1 MINKKL
7 VALAAATMVVSTLF
21 VGCGEKKADETAGN
35 TSTETSTEGF
45 TGVKTAEVAGEED
58 TTIAEVTFENGT
70 PVSVNIDVKNADGS
84 MKSEASES
92 GAYDMKND
100 GKKWHEQIDL
110 LEEAIAENNFDLSKI
125 NITDEDGHTDAV
137 SGVSIKVKSFVD
149 AVQEALDQA
158 K

>member
-21 VGCGEKKADETAGN
+21 VGCGGSN
-35 TSTETSTEGF
+35 TEESSTEGTS
-45 TGVKTAEVAGEED
+45 TGNNTVKTVEIPGEED
-58 TTIAEVTFENGT
+58 TTIVELTLENGT
-70 PVSVNIDVKNADGS
+70 PVDVNIDTKNADGS
-84 MKSEASES
+84 MKSEASAS

-110 LEEAIAENNFDLSKI
+110 LEDAIVENNFDLSKI
-125 NITDEDGHTDAV
+125 NITDEAGHTDAV
-137 SGVSIKVKSFVD
+137 SGVSIKVKGYVD
-149 AVQEALDQA
+149 AVQEALDQV

>member
-21 VGCGEKKADETAGN
+21 VGCGEKKAEESA
-35 TSTETSTEGF
+35 EAF
-45 TGVKTAEVAGEED
+45 TGVKTAEIAGEKD

-70 PVSVNIDVKNADGS
+70 PVSVNIDTKNEDGS
-84 MKSEASES
+84 MKSEASAS

-110 LEEAIAENNFDLSKI
+110 LEEAIVENNFDLSKI
-125 NITDEDGHTDAV
+125 NITDEEGHTDAV
-137 SGVSIKVKSFVD
+137 SGVSIKVKGYVD
-149 AVQEALDQA
+149 AVQEALDQV

>member
-7 VALAAATMVVSTLF
+7 VALAAATMVVGTLF
-21 VGCGEKKADETAGN
+21 VGCGEKQAEE
-35 TSTETSTEGF
+35 SSEGF
-45 TGVKTAEVAGEED
+45 TGVKIAEIAGESD

-70 PVSVNIDVKNADGS
+70 PVSVNIDTKNEDGS
-84 MKSEASES
+84 MKSEASAS

-110 LEEAIAENNFDLSKI
+110 LEEAIVENNFDLSKI

-137 SGVSIKVKSFVD
+137 SGVSIKVKGYVD
-149 AVQEALDQA
+149 AVQEALDQV

>member
-21 VGCGEKKADETAGN
+21 VGCGENKADETAEN
-35 TSTETSTEGF
+35 TSTEAF
-45 TGVKTAEVAGEED
+45 TGVKTAEIAGEED

-70 PVSVNIDVKNADGS
+70 PVSVNIDSKNADGS
-84 MKSEASES
+84 MKSEASIS

-110 LEEAIAENNFDLSKI
+110 LEEAIVENNFDLSKI

-149 AVQEALDQA
+149 AVQEALDQV

>member
-7 VALAAATMVVSTLF
+7 FSLAAATMVVSSLF
-21 VGCGEKKADETAGN
+21 VGCGGNDDEASKKN
-35 TSTETSTEGF
+35 TT
-45 TGVKTAEVAGEED
+45 VKTVEIPGEED
-58 TTIAEVTFENGT
+58 TTIVELTLEDGT

-84 MKSEASES
+84 MKSEASIS
-92 GAYDMKND
+92 GAYDMKNN

-110 LEEAIAENNFDLSKI
+110 LEDAMAENKFDLSKI

-137 SGVSIKVKSFVD
+137 SGVSIKVKGYVD
-149 AVQEALDQA
+149 AVQEALNQA

>member
-7 VALAAATMVVSTLF
+7 VSIVAATMLVGTLF
-21 VGCGEKKADETAGN
+21 VGCGEKKADESAA
-35 TSTETSTEGF
+35 GF
-45 TGVKTAEVAGEED
+45 TGVKTAEIAGEKD

-70 PVSVNIDVKNADGS
+70 PVSVNIDTKNEDGS
-84 MKSEASES
+84 MKSEASAS

-110 LEEAIAENNFDLSKI
+110 LEEAIVENNFDLSKI

-137 SGVSIKVKSFVD
+137 SGVSIKVKSYVD
-149 AVQEALDQA
+149 AVQESLNQA

>member
-21 VGCGEKKADETAGN
+21 VGCGGSKTEDAATEG
-35 TSTETSTEGF
+35 TSTENAT
-45 TGVKTAEVAGEED
+45 VKTVEIPGEED
-58 TTIAEVTFENGT
+58 TTIVELTLENGT
-70 PVSVNIDVKNADGS
+70 PVAVNIDTRNADGS
-84 MKSEASES
+84 MKSEASAS

-110 LEEAIAENNFDLSKI
+110 LEEAIVENNFDLSKI
-125 NITDEDGHTDAV
+125 NITDEAGHTDAV
-137 SGVSIKVKSFVD
+137 SGVSIKVKGYVD
-149 AVQEALDQA
+149 AVQEALDQV

>member
-21 VGCGEKKADETAGN
+21 VGCGGSKTEDASTEG
-35 TSTETSTEGF
+35 TSTENAT
-45 TGVKTAEVAGEED
+45 VKTVEIPGEED
-58 TTIAEVTFENGT
+58 TTIVELTLENGT
-70 PVSVNIDVKNADGS
+70 PVDVNIDIKNADGS
-84 MKSEASES
+84 MKSEASAS

-110 LEEAIAENNFDLSKI
+110 LEDAIVENNFDLSKI
-125 NITDEDGHTDAV
+125 NITDEAGHTDAV
-137 SGVSIKVKSFVD
+137 SGVSIKVKGYVD
-149 AVQEALDQA
+149 AVQEALDQV